1 MERTA
6 SASIAAAPAVITAA
20 SPSGWAS
27 PSERPARR
35 KENNRGEQLVAAG
48 RRTARRAGPGS
59 LNYLRRGRR
68 KIRPRQRV
76 VLGAAGN
83 GFRSHGIKS
92 RF

>member
-1 MERTA
+1 
-6 SASIAAAPAVITAA
+6 
-20 SPSGWAS
+20 
-27 PSERPARR
+27 
-35 KENNRGEQLVAAG
+35 
-48 RRTARRAGPGS
+48 